1 MATPAAFSEK
11 TFFGDAIVGVLP
23 ENWIDV
29 SDLRQVP
36 DHQEIFLSP
45 TTLSS
50 LIIEINERVSREEVV
65 GSLVDQQQE
74 SFSADG
80 RHANPQAEDI
90 AAAFYHLRDISDEG
104 DTMEVINPL
113 RPVTLGKFSSGPQQ
127 LRTVASAYAGLVS
140 LRRGASVAAPVAFDG
155 DTAGSSATGP
165 RLFTH
170 SCHFLLIRL
179 EPQQTDLLVSVNVPH
194 EEFDLRGDPR
204 GLFREE
210 DLASGLLGKLIE
222 TLEIRNWGL
231 FGQSISV

>member
-1 MATPAAFSEK
+1 MAFSEK
-11 TFFGDAIVGVLP
+11 NFFGDAIVGVLP
-23 ENWIDV
+23 ENWIDA

-45 TTLSS
+45 TTLSN

-65 GSLVDQQQE
+65 GSLDQQHE

-80 RHANPQAEDI
+80 PHANPQAEDI

-127 LRTVASAYAGLVS
+127 LRTAASAYAGLVS
-140 LRRGASVAAPVAFDG
+140 FTTARRRGASVAAPVTFDG

-165 RLFTH
+165 RLFTY